1 MPASVDEL
9 LAELE
14 LERLSHWRFRAR
26 PHRTTLQRVFGGQV
40 LAQCLG
46 ALHQTVPEDRWNH
59 SFHGYFLR
67 PGAVDQPIDYDVEAL
82 RDGRSFTTRRVTAWQ
97 GGKDIFTMITSS
109 HVTEPGLDHF
119 DTVPAG
125 IPAPEECPPLAE
137 VLGRQTTGGPERWLA
152 EWGALDVR
160 FIGASGPDGTIPAHS
175 HASHLRVWVRA
186 SAALPADPVVHQQ
199 LVAYA
204 SDVTLL
210 SSSVVNHRATFVSD
224 RLQVASLDHAMWFPR
239 PIRADDWWLYDQIS
253 PSAHHALGIGQGR
266 IFQDDRLSALCV
278 QEGLIRPLDP
288 TLLP

>member
-9 LAELE
+9 LADLE
-14 LERLSHWRFRAR
+14 LERLSQWRFRAR
-26 PHRTTLQRVFGGQV
+26 PHPTTLQRVFGGRV

-46 ALHQTVPEDRWNH
+46 ALSQTVPLDRWNH

-67 PGAVDQPIDYDVEAL
+67 PGAIDLPIHYDVEAL
-82 RDGRSFTTRRVTAWQ
+82 RDGRAFTTRRVTAWQ
-97 GGKDIFTMITSS
+97 GGKDIFTMIASS
-109 HVTEPGLDHF
+109 HVAEPGLDHF
-119 DTVPAG
+119 DAEPEGVPG
-125 IPAPEECPPLAE
+125 PDECPPLADI
-137 VLGRQTTGGPERWLA
+137 LGRGTEAGPERWLA
-152 EWGALDVR
+152 EWGVLDVR
-160 FIGASGPDGTIPAHS
+160 YVGASGQGGTMPTGG

-186 SAALPADPVVHQQ
+186 SSPLPDNPVVHQQ

-210 SSSVVNHRATFVSD
+210 SSSVVNHRVNYVSN
-224 RLQVASLDHAMWFPR
+224 RLQIASLDHAMWFPR

-266 IFQDDRLSALCV
+266 IFQDGVVRALCV